1 MTNFDPNESQSFEH
15 ESPSWRP
22 DEHPLGSKQFESVS
36 SLNWIDTFTGVMLHP
51 QQTFEHLCR
60 LNATQLTGLTGAAV
74 LVVLVFALE
83 GLRLSSASQLKWAFL
98 NVPLAVIGGVI
109 IWLGLAGVLCLTA
122 ACFNTPQDRVR
133 SALVTLGWSFLP
145 LIFLSP
151 LVLYKSLFGP
161 ATVLLMAI
169 PLLWTFILQLLA
181 ITESF
186 KLKGWQTITL
196 VFLVPALFSI
206 FQTAQL
212 IQFLVATFSS
222 F

>member
-1 MTNFDPNESQSFEH
+1 MTNFDPSEPHEPESS
-15 ESPSWRP
+15 SWRA

-36 SLNWIDTFTGVMLHP
+36 PLSWIDTFIGVLLHP
-51 QQTFEHLCR
+51 QLTFEYLCR
-60 LNATQLTGLTGAAV
+60 LNATQLTGLTGA
-74 LVVLVFALE
+74 VVLIALVFGLE
-83 GLRLSSASQLKWAFL
+83 GLRLSSASHLKWAFL
-98 NVPLAVIGGVI
+98 NVPLAIIGGLI

-122 ACFNTPQDRVR
+122 ACFNMPQDRIR
-133 SALVTLGWSFLP
+133 GALVTLGWSFLP

-151 LVLYKSLFGP
+151 LVLYRPLFGP
-161 ATVLLMAI
+161 ATILLMAI

-212 IQFLVATFSS
+212 MQFLIAVFSS